1 MASLGSATCSRCG
14 ASIAPGVVRCPFC
27 GTSVGGA
34 RKDDVTPIVRV
45 PFREPSA
52 PAASPEPRPS
62 APSPMGIAPHP
73 VPSARPR
80 PPIVRSKKQPPW
92 VVAAVAAG
100 IVLTGVLAISLLG
113 KGSSSTPTSSSM
125 GSSAP
130 ATTVVRARTETPF
143 FSDPA
148 HVDASDLYPRVK
160 ERALAW
166 NPDAHLVSIAAS
178 PVVGDKVDL
187 TQEGAEIVYLF
198 GADDSART
206 PPFGRLAIT
215 ARHGG
220 LDQAPTV
227 EPAKPVPAKPVAKP
241 APKPVAAKANTRT
254 PPAPAASV
262 VEPNCVFDAAAKAAR
277 ASGVPAGTVMKLR
290 YETDPTLNR
299 GVWTARVPGR
309 AELDRVMDG
318 QTCAIVARKR

>member
-1 MASLGSATCSRCG
+1 M
-14 ASIAPGVVRCPFC
+14 
-27 GTSVGGA
+27 
-34 RKDDVTPIVRV
+34 
-45 PFREPSA
+45 
-52 PAASPEPRPS
+52 
-62 APSPMGIAPHP
+62 
-73 VPSARPR
+73 
-80 PPIVRSKKQPPW
+80 
-92 VVAAVAAG
+92 
-100 IVLTGVLAISLLG
+100 VLTGVLAFSLLG
-113 KGSSSTPTSSSM
+113 RGPSSTATSSSM

-215 ARHGG
+215 ARQGG
-220 LDQAPTV
+220 LEQAPSIEPV
-227 EPAKPVPAKPVAKP
+227 KPAPAKPAGKPAAKPP
-241 APKPVAAKANTRT
+241 ART
-254 PPAPAASV
+254 PRTPSPAATV

-299 GVWTARVPGR
+299 
-309 AELDRVMDG
+309 
-318 QTCAIVARKR
+318 